1 MDLRRVLAI
10 SSRIFK
16 QIRRDRR
23 TLGLMIAAPIL
34 VTLLFSWAF
43 AGELTGVP
51 IVVYNMDQ
59 PLENRVA
66 DVIIQ
71 MLENNS
77 ILNVTLNGMNAFHKF
92 GNIYQAI
99 IILEENLTRN
109 LILTG
114 EAEIQ
119 IYLNIS
125 TQIDA
130 QLLTQAILSNISEAI
145 KTFLGTE
152 GITLKFN
159 QTVQNEDPLSTAL
172 HSTI

>member
-1 MDLRRVLAI
+1 
-10 SSRIFK
+10 
-16 QIRRDRR
+16 
-23 TLGLMIAAPIL
+23 MIAAPIL

-77 ILNVTLNGMNAFHKF
+77 ILNVTLNDMNAFHKF

-99 IILEENLTRN
+99 IILEENLTRD

-125 TQIDA
+125 TQIDT
-130 QLLTQAILSNISEAI
+130 QLLTQAISSNISEAI
-145 KTFLGTE
+145 KTFLGTK
-152 GITLKFN
+152 GIVIKIN
-159 QTVQNEDPLSTAL
+159 QTVQSSIPYSPPSTQQYNVCIL
-172 HSTI
+172 DHDKK